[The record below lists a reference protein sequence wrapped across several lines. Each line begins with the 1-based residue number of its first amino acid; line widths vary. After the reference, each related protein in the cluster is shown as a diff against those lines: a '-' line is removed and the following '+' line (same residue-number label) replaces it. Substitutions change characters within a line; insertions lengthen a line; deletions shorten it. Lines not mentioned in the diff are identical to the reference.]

1 MEDQKQAEANSILP
15 IDIICVNL
23 YPFIKTA
30 SDPNSNIE
38 KIIENI
44 DIGGP
49 SLIRAS
55 AKNYKFVSIITNP
68 QQYESFLSELKK
80 GVVSETTRKSLA
92 VAAFSHTA
100 FYDTYISNFLE
111 KKFDIPSTHIRINYP
126 KEKILRYGENPHQQA
141 ALYGNFQDY
150 FEVFHGKEVSYNNI
164 LDLVAAVELGE
175 DLGENSCTI
184 IKHQNPAGAALGFD
198 LFNAYEKALKC
209 DPVSAFGG
217 IVTFTG
223 IVDERLA
230 LKLNEI
236 FLEIVCA
243 HGYTEEALKVLNKKR
258 DRRLLRQLKPVSDEK
273 IMFRNIPGGVIIQDS
288 DRITLNESEL
298 KIATKKQPTIDE
310 LEDSKI
316 CVDNF

>member
-1 MEDQKQAEANSILP
+1 MEKLALISVSDKTNIKEFTEELVNLNYKIIATGNTAKVLREAGIEVTEISTLTGFPEIFDGRVKTLHPKIFGGILFRRDNLEDQKQAEANSILP

-175 DLGENSCTI
+175 DSW
-184 IKHQNPAGAALGFD
+184 
-198 LFNAYEKALKC
+198 
-209 DPVSAFGG
+209 
-217 IVTFTG
+217 
-223 IVDERLA
+223 
-230 LKLNEI
+230 
-236 FLEIVCA
+236 
-243 HGYTEEALKVLNKKR
+243 
-258 DRRLLRQLKPVSDEK
+258 
-273 IMFRNIPGGVIIQDS
+273 
-288 DRITLNESEL
+288 
-298 KIATKKQPTIDE
+298 
-310 LEDSKI
+310 
-316 CVDNF
+316 